1 MHNTAFLLLLFCS
14 LLLLLDLVLSL
25 FFAHLKVEPER
36 HKATVPSF
44 SSSSAFC
51 CCCLK
56 AFCPSSSHTSRW
68 SLTDTKQNMSSC
80 CSIHLCGQNTVHKSC
95 MKADTCH
102 LTLLTLSLLPHVCFV
117 PPHRIFVLPSK
128 RITGGQQSH
137 PTTCQQHS
145 PAHTQSACMCC
156 FIHAM
161 SPQQFTT

>member
-25 FFAHLKVEPER
+25 VFAHLKVEPER

-68 SLTDTKQNMSSC
+68 SLTDTKQNMLSC
-80 CSIHLCGQNTVHKSC
+80 CSIHLCGQNTVHESC

-102 LTLLTLSLLPHVCFV
+102 LTLLTLPLLPHVCSV
-117 PPHRIFVLPSK
+117 PPHRISFCFANASQGDNNLIP
-128 RITGGQQSH
+128 Q
-137 PTTCQQHS
+137 
-145 PAHTQSACMCC
+145 PANNTLQIIYRARACAFPPM
-156 FIHAM
+156 
-161 SPQQFTT
+161 P